1 MKKMIFIAGLLLSMA
16 LTAFAEPSFKSEVA
30 ITPAQAEV
38 VEMYTAPCAAKSPK
52 IVKRGDR
59 VIIIYDDGSVNIVDK
74 DGKVTHVPA

>member
-1 MKKMIFIAGLLLSMA
+1 MKKLFIAGIISILACSA
-16 LTAFAEPSFKSEVA
+16 NAASFKSEVA

-38 VEMYTAPCAAKSPK
+38 VEMYTALCAAKSPK

>member
-1 MKKMIFIAGLLLSMA
+1 MVLSHPRRIS
-16 LTAFAEPSFKSEVA
+16 TE
-30 ITPAQAEV
+30 
-38 VEMYTAPCAAKSPK
+38 PK